1 MRGRPKVIVI
11 DDREYGNSNSD
22 NKVID
27 DRWKLTIDKRKTWS
41 YSVGGMIVNS
51 EYEIRWNSYSCS
63 RRLRVRVRSKTK

>member
-41 YSVGGMIVNS
+41 YSVGGMLV
-51 EYEIRWNSYSCS
+51 
-63 RRLRVRVRSKTK
+63 